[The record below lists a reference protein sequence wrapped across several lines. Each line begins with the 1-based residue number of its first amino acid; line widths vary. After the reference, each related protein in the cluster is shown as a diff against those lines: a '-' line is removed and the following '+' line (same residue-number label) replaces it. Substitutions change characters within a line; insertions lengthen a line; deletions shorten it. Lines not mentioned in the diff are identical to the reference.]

1 VTLVQVKTLGP
12 SRPDA
17 NYARTRLFYEASG
30 FQPLEELHGLWGAN
44 PCLIM
49 IKVLGSR

>member
-30 FQPLEELHGLWGAN
+30 FQPLEELHGLWGVN